1 LLSLQ
6 LVTRRDNQK
15 AGSEVDKTMRYK
27 RLNYLVLLAAPVV
40 FVLGLAATASA
51 QTSRPCGPVNYVGVE
66 LSKPFTGQWV
76 TKSVFTAADGRE
88 ESLEMT
94 ELIARDSQGRVR
106 FEKSGGFLRPRGERE
121 AAVSVAHEGETPGT
135 NKEATV
141 TVIDIVDC
149 PNGKT
154 IVLQP
159 NQRIFSITQIAA
171 ASVGNRP
178 YRSMLSTFL
187 GKQNPRFLVED
198 LGYKEIDGIQARG
211 IKVTQIGAEED
222 GEWNGKP
229 IVISKEWAS
238 EDLAATL
245 VNIRSDV
252 RKGGSRAMT
261 LTNIKREEPD
271 ASLFE
276 IPPDYKIFSI
286 PTGMSSGSSQPPR

>member
-1 LLSLQ
+1 
-6 LVTRRDNQK
+6 
-15 AGSEVDKTMRYK
+15 MRYK
-27 RLNYLVLLAAPVV
+27 WLTRVVLLAGLGA
-40 FVLGLAATASA
+40 LGLASGTTASG
-51 QTSRPCGPVNYVGVE
+51 QTSRPCGAVNYVGVE
-66 LSKPFTGQWV
+66 LSKPFTGRWV

-94 ELIARDSQGRVR
+94 ELIARDSRGRVR
-106 FEKSGGFLRPRGERE
+106 FEKSVGFMRPRGERE
-121 AAVSVAHEGETPGT
+121 AAVSVAHERETPGS
-135 NKEATV
+135 NKDATV

-159 NQRIFSITQIAA
+159 NQRIFSVTQMAA

-222 GEWNGKP
+222 GEWNSKP
-229 IVISKEWAS
+229 IVVSEEWAS

-245 VNIRSDV
+245 VNIRSDA
-252 RKGGSRAMT
+252 RKGGSRTMT

-286 PTGMSSGSSQPPR
+286 PSGMSSGTPQPPR